1 MDANNMNIE
10 AAPQRDDQHTAWQL
24 KQTAGRP
31 TIAVTDGKH
40 TYFADPNTGQIIHS
54 TRKLPRYRV
63 VRRIDVYV
71 GLDTK
76 FPTQARDNE
85 ELIEALVPFDTWLD
99 NSYFS
104 ATRALELLAS
114 GAPGTAVCTLSHLAQ
129 NLSGRNYWFGR
140 IEDLAKALNT
150 PQRSVERALKDLEG
164 MNIVKRK
171 TQGRQWPTRIAVH
184 PWYAWR
190 GDLQGRDSAYTDWLS
205 VDPPYLAV
213 EQACSPR
220 VT

>member
-1 MDANNMNIE
+1 MDANNMSVD
-10 AAPQRDDQHTAWQL
+10 AAPQRNHQDTHTRFNP
-24 KQTAGRP
+24 TAGRP
-31 TIAVTDGKH
+31 AIAVTDGKH

-76 FPTQARDNE
+76 FPAQARDNE
-85 ELIEALVPFDTWLD
+85 ELGEALAPFDTWLD
-99 NSYFS
+99 NKYFS
-104 ATRALELLAS
+104 ATKAIELLAA
-114 GAPGTAVCTLSHLAQ
+114 GASGTAVCTLSHLAQ

-140 IEDLAKALNT
+140 IEDLAKALDT
-150 PQRSVERALKDLEG
+150 PQRSVERALKDLES

-190 GDLQGRDSAYTDWLS
+190 GDLQGRDIAYSDWLGI
-205 VDPPYLAV
+205 
-213 EQACSPR
+213 SPADFGGQNGL
-220 VT
+220 

>member
-1 MDANNMNIE
+1 MDANNMNVE
-10 AAPQRDDQHTAWQL
+10 AALQSDDQHYASQF
-24 KQTAGRP
+24 KPTAGRP

-40 TYFADPNTGQIIHS
+40 TYFADPNTGQIIHA

-85 ELIEALVPFDTWLD
+85 ELSEALATFDTWLD
-99 NSYFS
+99 NKYFS
-104 ATRALELLAS
+104 ATKAIELLAS
-114 GAPGTAVCTLSHLAQ
+114 GASGTAVCTLSHLAQ

-140 IEDLAKALNT
+140 IEDLAQALDT
-150 PQRSVERALKDLEG
+150 PQRSVERALKDLEN
-164 MNIVKRK
+164 MNVVKRK
-171 TQGRQWPTRIAVH
+171 TQGRQWPTRITVH

-190 GDLQGRDSAYTDWLS
+190 GDLQGRDAAYSDWLGI
-205 VDPPYLAV
+205 
-213 EQACSPR
+213 SPAEFGGR
-220 VT
+220 TGL